1 MINYWS
7 AQCQYLDWISSAVSS
22 GRSSFVMHIVATL
35 FALPRPLQ
43 GMCFDVCRP
52 WHSEV
57 LVLRSLSSVDCRV
70 MEGKVCWSE
79 WTKIE
84 RNDRS
89 RYIIRNIYVLA
100 NYFNRTNQDSWA
112 LFETWNEDIHHQT
125 LFVPQD
131 RVTKMFIFEIC
142 VLRKHAF
149 CLIAEPSEGTPGPN
163 FGSYCTMQDV
173 HVMILFGVNEITTS
187 HEWNDTLDTI
197 IYVEVGELLPP
208 AYAK

>member
-84 RNDRS
+84 RSDRS

-100 NYFNRTNQDSWA
+100 NYFSRLELIRIPELCLKHETKIYTIRPCSYLKTGSQKCLFLKFACCENMRFVWSQSHLKGHQARILEATVPCRIFMSW
-112 LFETWNEDIHHQT
+112 
-125 LFVPQD
+125 
-131 RVTKMFIFEIC
+131 
-142 VLRKHAF
+142 F
-149 CLIAEPSEGTPGPN
+149 CLGWMKSQPLTNGMTPLIQL
-163 FGSYCTMQDV
+163 YT
-173 HVMILFGVNEITTS
+173 
-187 HEWNDTLDTI
+187 
-197 IYVEVGELLPP
+197 
-208 AYAK
+208 